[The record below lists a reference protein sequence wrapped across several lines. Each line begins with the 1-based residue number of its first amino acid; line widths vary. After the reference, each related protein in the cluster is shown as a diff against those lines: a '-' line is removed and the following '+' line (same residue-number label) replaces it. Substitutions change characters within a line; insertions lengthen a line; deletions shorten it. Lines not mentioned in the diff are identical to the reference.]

1 MGQKKLAIKRAGHI
15 NKGFFTR
22 KSMAVFSMLTRVF
35 LQENLIIIIIIIIM
49 EFIKRLYIAVLSAL
63 QCTKGH
69 KNIIKHKLTYNPTV
83 HILKRKEKQ
92 TNKQKKTKQNK
103 KQNKIKN
110 KNKNKYDETKCHI
123 PLNLLR
129 FFPSSQKTVAV
140 ITR

>member
-1 MGQKKLAIKRAGHI
+1 MGQKKLAVKRAGHI

-35 LQENLIIIIIIIIM
+35 LQENLIIIIIIM

-83 HILKRKEKQ
+83 HILKRKEK
-92 TNKQKKTKQNK
+92 KQNK
-103 KQNKIKN
+103 KQKNKI

-123 PLNLLR
+123 PLNLWR